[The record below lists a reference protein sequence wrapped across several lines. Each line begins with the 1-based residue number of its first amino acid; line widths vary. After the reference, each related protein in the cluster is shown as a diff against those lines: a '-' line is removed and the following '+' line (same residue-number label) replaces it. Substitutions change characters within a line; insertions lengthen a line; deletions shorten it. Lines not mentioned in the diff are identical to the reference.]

1 MQFNSEKESKE
12 KYMGM
17 LEEQEKKCQKLN
29 EFVNGLILQKETAIK
44 NELEKTE
51 ENNQLENQ
59 LFELT
64 HSKDLLL
71 EENQTLKKKL

>member
-1 MQFNSEKESKE
+1 
-12 KYMGM
+12 MGM
-17 LEEQEKKCQKLN
+17 LEEQEKKCQRLN

-44 NELEKTE
+44 NELQKTE

-64 HSKDLLL
+64 HSKDLLQ
-71 EENQTLKKKL
+71 EESQTLKKKLEEFKD

>member
-1 MQFNSEKESKE
+1 M
-12 KYMGM
+12 
-17 LEEQEKKCQKLN
+17 N

>member
-1 MQFNSEKESKE
+1 M
-12 KYMGM
+12 
-17 LEEQEKKCQKLN
+17 N

-64 HSKDLLL
+64 HSEDLLL
-71 EENQTLKKKL
+71 EENQTLKKKLEELKDESKLQGKTIKGLEKQLA